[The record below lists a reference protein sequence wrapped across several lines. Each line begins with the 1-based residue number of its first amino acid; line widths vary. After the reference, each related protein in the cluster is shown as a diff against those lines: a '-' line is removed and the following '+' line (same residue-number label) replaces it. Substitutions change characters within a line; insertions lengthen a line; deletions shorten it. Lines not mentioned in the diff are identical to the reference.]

1 MGFRLAEHKAH
12 SPGDLAK
19 YASQRAR
26 MLEQRGPTS
35 ISAIAMKNLALETNY
50 LTV

>member
-26 MLEQRGPTS
+26 TIEQRGPTS